1 MCFRWLNLEIKFCDE
16 ATALSLGVLG
26 VSGKA
31 SEGIPRTGGHR
42 RLCHSGGELTQ
53 RTPRTF
59 ITRSTKEHLDSE
71 ATRCSHLAGSPLPLL
86 ASSLN

>member
-1 MCFRWLNLEIKFCDE
+1 MNVCFRWLNLEIKFCDE

-31 SEGIPRTGGHR
+31 SEGIPRTGGTQTPVS
-42 RLCHSGGELTQ
+42 LGGELAFSEHQ
-53 RTPRTF
+53 GPSSPG
-59 ITRSTKEHLDSE
+59 STKEHLDSE
-71 ATRCSHLAGSPLPLL
+71 ATLPLL